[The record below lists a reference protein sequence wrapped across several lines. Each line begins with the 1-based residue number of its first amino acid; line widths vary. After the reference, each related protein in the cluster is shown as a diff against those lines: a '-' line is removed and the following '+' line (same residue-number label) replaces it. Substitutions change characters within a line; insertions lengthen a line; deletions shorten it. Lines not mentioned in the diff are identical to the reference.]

1 MITFCLVVQIG
12 FVVSEQT
19 KHLNLFLS
27 QNENGSDTAFGI
39 GVMQSQ
45 KGNRQSPLSEDNR
58 SRIQSNSCTFHPD
71 MHQVIFDSINSTLC
85 LRDVQVTVI
94 ENTHIAQL
102 DELSMCSFCACVI
115 DVLHLDVP
123 LFDVKGGLL
132 EMKNC
137 LLQPFGLAQ
146 WQMGSLCSCEGSC
159 LFLGCTSFSSFC
171 VAGSKPL
178 IGSCRCE
185 WVRLDNCHFRN
196 ITWEGRRDEQGTRRE
211 GGGKS
216 TTACGCSFEEVW
228 NPING
233 GILADF
239 NAGGSTSVFNS
250 TFFRCKQKYSEG
262 KKERITNNETV
273 SFENVEWNSIKTGE
287 NAGALFIQNANNVSI
302 KSCLFYQCSGWH
314 GGGLYIS
321 YCSNIIIE
329 NNAFDYCSSNPSWG
343 GGLFVFTQNI
353 NSVLFISKC
362 KYESCEANACGGGIC
377 LCKSIPNLEINN
389 CSFAG
394 CIGRI
399 GGGGLM
405 VGENVN
411 SNIHETIIRGCTT
424 QANIG
429 GGGVILRN
437 YMNKSSSC
445 SVDVEFCFFESNT
458 GNNGDL
464 SVRGCDVY
472 GSRDWNGF
480 VKEGD
485 FRHCVSVSEG
495 AVKLYLS
502 DLGDKSKWLEPCH
515 NPIVVSSSTGTD
527 HVTCGHGRDEGSYAK
542 CRTIGFTVGVVR
554 GDGET
559 VGNVSVEEGEY
570 YEEGV
575 RIEGKRLRI
584 GSVPAERKGVVHT
597 RDCGGW
603 LFWVGN
609 GWLGLLDLAIV
620 DDGAEGSSSGVCCVS
635 GASGQLE
642 VSGCEISGGVA
653 GRVVKE
659 CVMEILEGEEGSRLV
674 VGEGEAPTRLT
685 RCRAERGDGSECANT
700 GTDAGTGRGGGIHT
714 CVAGVKAEY
723 GFKNV

>member
-12 FVVSEQT
+12 FVFSEQT

-27 QNENGSDTAFGI
+27 QNENGSDRAFGI
-39 GVMQSQ
+39 GVMQCQ
-45 KGNRQSPLSEDNR
+45 KGNRQFPLSESNR
-58 SRIQSNSCTFHPD
+58 SRIQSNSRTFPPNT
-71 MHQVIFDSINSTLC
+71 HQVIFESINSTLC
-85 LRDVQVTVI
+85 LRDVQVSAI
-94 ENTHIAQL
+94 EYTHIAQL

-123 LFDVKGGLL
+123 LFDVKGGLV

-137 LLQPFGLAQ
+137 SLQPFGLAR
-146 WQMGSLCSCEGSC
+146 WQMGSLCSCEEGSC
-159 LFLGCTSFSSFC
+159 LFLGRTSFSSFC

-262 KKERITNNETV
+262 KMERIEGNDTV
-273 SFENVEWNSIKTGE
+273 SFENVEWNTIQTGE
-287 NAGALFIQNANNVSI
+287 NEGAVLVKNANNVSI
-302 KSCLFYQCSGWH
+302 KSWCTFK
-314 GGGLYIS
+314 
-321 YCSNIIIE
+321 N
-329 NNAFDYCSSNPSWG
+329 
-343 GGLFVFTQNI
+343 
-353 NSVLFISKC
+353 
-362 KYESCEANACGGGIC
+362 CEAGAGGGGIT
-377 LCKSIPNLEINN
+377 
-389 CSFAG
+389 
-394 CIGRI
+394 
-399 GGGGLM
+399 GGLI
-405 VGENVN
+405 VGEDNYIKLKEIVF
-411 SNIHETIIRGCTT
+411 RRCTT
-424 QANIG
+424 QSNIG
-429 GGGVILRN
+429 GGGILFN
-437 YMNKSSSC
+437 S
-445 SVDVEFCFFESNT
+445 

-472 GSRDWNGF
+472 GSSDWNGF

-485 FRHCVSVSEG
+485 FRYCVSVSEG

-527 HVTCGHGRDEGSYAK
+527 HVTCGHERDEGSYAK
-542 CRTIGFTVGVVR
+542 CRTIGFTIGVVR

-570 YEEGV
+570 YEEGM

-584 GSVPAERKGVVHT
+584 GSVSAERKGVVHT
-597 RDCGGW
+597 RDCRGW
-603 LFWVGN
+603 LFWVGD

-620 DDGAEGSSSGVCCVS
+620 HDGAEGSSSGVCCVS

-642 VSGCEISGGVA
+642 VSGCEI
-653 GRVVKE
+653 
-659 CVMEILEGEEGSRLV
+659 
-674 VGEGEAPTRLT
+674 
-685 RCRAERGDGSECANT
+685 
-700 GTDAGTGRGGGIHT
+700 
-714 CVAGVKAEY
+714 
-723 GFKNV
+723 